1 MKATRRGFFGMLAG
15 LVAAAVLPF
24 RVKPY
29 SITRFKLDDPWY
41 PSGTDGV
48 RVTFSDNCFLKSVS
62 PVQMEAYLQVPEIK
76 DSLLAHG
83 HEIHFDEVLRELR
96 GMA

>member
-1 MKATRRGFFGMLAG
+1 
-15 LVAAAVLPF
+15 
-24 RVKPY
+24 
-29 SITRFKLDDPWY
+29 
-41 PSGTDGV
+41 
-48 RVTFSDNCFLKSVS
+48 
-62 PVQMEAYLQVPEIK
+62 MEAYLQVPEIK